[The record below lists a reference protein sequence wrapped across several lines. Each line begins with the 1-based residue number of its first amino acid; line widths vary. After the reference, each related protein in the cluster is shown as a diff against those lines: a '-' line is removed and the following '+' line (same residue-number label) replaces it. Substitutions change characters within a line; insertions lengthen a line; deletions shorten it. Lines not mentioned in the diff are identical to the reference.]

1 MELLGR
7 LEVGKGYV
15 GTGPHKH
22 HFFEVFYIS
31 RGRFDVNFENTTE
44 NLSRGDLLVRVDVW
58 VPKSFTKEEKKL
70 LDELSKLDTFK
81 PKPNAKEK
89 SFFEKMKNMFS

>member
-1 MELLGR
+1 
-7 LEVGKGYV
+7 
-15 GTGPHKH
+15 
-22 HFFEVFYIS
+22 
-31 RGRFDVNFENTTE
+31 
-44 NLSRGDLLVRVDVW
+44 

-70 LDELSKLDTFK
+70 LDELSKLDSFK